1 MNKIA
6 NFVKALNI
14 FFILILLSSCNGE
27 FNFNKRNK
35 NNDSI
40 INSQPSNNK
49 DKSND
54 QIINSQE
61 SNTKD
66 KLEITISCNEESIG
80 EYLKDGWEIKNKTSK
95 EEICSWK
102 SIPANNS
109 CDIEKDK
116 GCKIIKPDRFGTET
130 IYLLEK

>member
-27 FNFNKRNK
+27 FNFNKTNK
-35 NNDSI
+35 KNI
-40 INSQPSNNK
+40 QLINSQKSNN
-49 DKSND
+49 
-54 QIINSQE
+54 
-61 SNTKD
+61 KD
-66 KLEITISCNEESIG
+66 KLEITITCDEDSI
-80 EYLKDGWEIKNKTSK
+80 EKYLKDGWRIKNKESK
-95 EEICSWK
+95 DKICSWK
-102 SIPANNS
+102 SMPANNS

-116 GCKIIKPDRFGTET
+116 GCKIIKPDNFGTET